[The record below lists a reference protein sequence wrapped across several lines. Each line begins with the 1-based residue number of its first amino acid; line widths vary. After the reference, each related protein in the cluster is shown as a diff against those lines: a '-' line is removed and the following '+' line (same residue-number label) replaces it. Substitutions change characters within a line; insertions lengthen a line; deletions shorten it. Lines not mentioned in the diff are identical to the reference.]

1 MLAFFPA
8 LQALEEVGTVHGFQG
23 RTVDN
28 VIAVMEANHPNLTT
42 RKSFYVEISRARHKA
57 ELVTGDAKALREQLE
72 AVTSERIAALE
83 AIEPAVDRAAAQDG
97 GRNRG
102 AALGVERAASPLI
115 AAARPDSFR
124 NAVDVSLQIP
134 RQHFHH
140 RGNQRLQFRQAI
152 SRGQHDDDRDRQRI
166 GVLLMLDAAV
176 DGDHRIEAL
185 AGGKRQ
191 QAAVSRCRSSPS
203 PGPCEA

>member
-8 LQALEEVGTVHGFQG
+8 LQALEGVGTVHGFQS

-42 RKSFYVEISRARHKA
+42 RKSFYVEISRARHQA

-72 AVTSERIAALE
+72 AVTGERIAALE

-102 AALGVERAASPLI
+102 AALGVERAAGT
-115 AAARPDSFR
+115 PD
-124 NAVDVSLQIP
+124 ADP
-134 RQHFHH
+134 
-140 RGNQRLQFRQAI
+140 G
-152 SRGQHDDDRDRQRI
+152 RDTAK
-166 GVLLMLDAAV
+166 DAPQPPV
-176 DGDHRIEAL
+176 RETEPERVCGRDFEM
-185 AGGKRQ
+185 
-191 QAAVSRCRSSPS
+191 
-203 PGPCEA
+203 EM